1 MSPDTVSPGHI
12 LAGRYQLTRLI
23 GVGSSTAT
31 YEASDLTLQ
40 RSVAVKILL
49 PQYADNF
56 SLRERFQRVSAAVS
70 GLTHPH
76 LTRVYDS
83 GSDQGVV
90 YLVTEYL
97 SGGSLRDVLDAR
109 RTLSPAQAARVG
121 YEAALGL
128 AAAHA
133 AGFVHGSLHPSKI
146 VFDAD
151 GRIRVIDFG
160 LAGVLEPARVA
171 ELPLDTL
178 RYIAPERVDGSAP
191 DALGDVYSL
200 CCILFESL
208 TGYVAHDGTTAD
220 EITSG
225 RQNSP
230 LPSDPA
236 LGTLDLVVATGAA
249 YDPRARMNAQLLA
262 ARLQSV
268 SDSLPA
274 PQALTTNSAFKAPSA
289 YEVLGAPVVAPATRT
304 PSTVPRPVEAR
315 DEAPESA
322 AERWSEPEV
331 HFDDDYAAPP
341 MTRSRR
347 SRESPR
353 RRLLS
358 LLALIVVVGGL
369 GAWKSGVFTT
379 RHDVPR
385 LLGLS
390 VAQSAEVLSA
400 DNFTLVV
407 GAKVTSTEKIGNI
420 VSQTPAP
427 GSSLQSGGTI
437 TVNLS
442 NGVPTVT
449 LPVGLIGQT
458 CAAATQALAN
468 VGLNAVCPS
477 TAAVF
482 SSDPIDTV
490 VSVTNGTIVNP
501 STAAPHA
508 TLTLILSKGPS
519 SATGGTTTT
528 TTPPAKGQ
536 VRVPNLV
543 GLTTA
548 QVTAALHAAELYY
561 SSDSPSAPWKVVL
574 SQSPPA
580 GTVVARFSRL
590 RLKVQR

>member
-220 EITSG
+220 EITSR

-262 ARLQSV
+262 GRLQSAG
-268 SDSLPA
+268 DSLPA
-274 PQALTTNSAFKAPSA
+274 PQALATNSMFKAPSA

-304 PSTVPRPVEAR
+304 PSSAPRPVEAR
-315 DEAPESA
+315 DGASESVV
-322 AERWSEPEV
+322 ERWSEPEV

-341 MTRSRR
+341 VMRTRQSPRSRR
-347 SRESPR
+347 A
-353 RRLLS
+353 LS
-358 LLALIVVVGGL
+358 LLALIVIVGGL
-369 GAWKSGVFTT
+369 GVWKSGVLTA

-385 LLGLS
+385 LLGLT
-390 VAQSAEVLSA
+390 VAQSAKVLSA

-482 SSDPIDTV
+482 SSNPLNTV

-501 STAAPHA
+501 SAAAPQV

-519 SATGGTTTT
+519 SATGSTTTT

-548 QVTAALHAAELYY
+548 QVTSALHAAELYY

-580 GTVVARFSRL
+580 GTVVAKFSRL

>member
-1 MSPDTVSPGHI
+1 MSPDTVSPGYV

-90 YLVTEYL
+90 FLVTEYL

-109 RTLSPAQAARVG
+109 RTLSPAQASRVG

-220 EITSG
+220 EITS
-225 RQNSP
+225 RRHNSP

-236 LGTLDLVVATGAA
+236 LGPLDLVVATGAA
-249 YDPRARMNAQLLA
+249 YDPRARMDAQLLA

-268 SDSLPA
+268 GDSLPA
-274 PQALTTNSAFKAPSA
+274 PQTLATNSAFKAPSA
-289 YEVLGAPVVAPATRT
+289 YEVLGAPVVAPATRI
-304 PSTVPRPVEAR
+304 PSTAPRPMEVHAGTS
-315 DEAPESA
+315 ESA
-322 AERWSEPEV
+322 AERWIEPEV
-331 HFDDDYAAPP
+331 HFDDDYVPP
-341 MTRSRR
+341 PVMRKRRSPRSRR
-347 SRESPR
+347 A
-353 RRLLS
+353 LA
-358 LLALIVVVGGL
+358 LLAFIVIVGGF
-369 GAWKSGVFTT
+369 GVWKSGVLTA

-390 VAQSAEVLSA
+390 VAQSAKVLSA

-420 VSQTPAP
+420 VSQTPTP
-427 GSSLQSGGTI
+427 GSSLPSGGTI

-449 LPVGLIGQT
+449 LPVGLIGQS
-458 CAAATQALAN
+458 CAAATQVLVS
-468 VGLNAVCPS
+468 VGLNAQCPS
-477 TAAVF
+477 SDAVF
-482 SSDPIDTV
+482 SSQPIDSV
-490 VSVTNGTIVNP
+490 VSVTDGTMVNP
-501 STAAPHA
+501 STAAPHT

-519 SATGGTTTT
+519 SATGGSTTT
-528 TTPPAKGQ
+528 TTPLAKGQ

-548 QVTAALHAAELYY
+548 QVTSALYAAELYY

-580 GTVVARFSRL
+580 GTVVAKFSRL